1 MMDLLQQ
8 IKEEKLYWSSI
19 LLFIISIILYSCKVM
34 YRELII
40 LGSFLFLAIILMLK
54 ILK

>member
-1 MMDLLQQ
+1 MDLLQQ

-19 LLFIISIILYSCKVM
+19 LLLVISIILFYCKIM
-34 YRELII
+34 YRELIV
-40 LGSFLFLAIILMLK
+40 LGSFLFLAIVLMLK